1 LNIKK
6 KDNNM
11 IINRFNEAN
20 EYTLLERVKDTFTN
34 LIDEHKG
41 YYYKSTG
48 NTIKVNI
55 PGIVGNYDRKGN
67 KRTNPKYTFDDLYF
81 TNTWNEILLSYY

>member
-1 LNIKK
+1 
-6 KDNNM
+6 M

-41 YYYKSTG
+41 YYYK
-48 NTIKVNI
+48 KH
-55 PGIVGNYDRKGN
+55 
-67 KRTNPKYTFDDLYF
+67 
-81 TNTWNEILLSYY
+81 W